1 MYDEYNDDESQYS
14 KRNTRY
20 QDSQLKGQ
28 SNEYQSKIKNFF
40 FHNQNDSSIAIKLL
54 NESDF
59 EMKKPSTTNNTQS
72 SIQNRTSTTA
82 KKPQLVPPIPT
93 ATVNTIQ
100 PPIIDLLGDDDD
112 GFTPYVQAPTTHSPL
127 DDDFG
132 QFHEASTTSVPSL
145 TPPASTTQQ
154 SIWPTSTIP
163 VLSPTS
169 LTSTTPFDPRGKG
182 RTSYSRD
189 F

>member
-28 SNEYQSKIKNFF
+28 SNEYQSKIKNLF

-72 SIQNRTSTTA
+72 PIQNR
-82 KKPQLVPPIPT
+82 
-93 ATVNTIQ
+93 
-100 PPIIDLLGDDDD
+100 
-112 GFTPYVQAPTTHSPL
+112 
-127 DDDFG
+127 
-132 QFHEASTTSVPSL
+132 
-145 TPPASTTQQ
+145 
-154 SIWPTSTIP
+154 
-163 VLSPTS
+163 
-169 LTSTTPFDPRGKG
+169 
-182 RTSYSRD
+182 
-189 F
+189 